1 MSIQNFLNWDVS
13 VLYFLSYISYN
24 LTILFSV
31 DRMLLALFLFPKKC
45 PCKTHF
51 KTQCTKLPSPGHNVK
66 FNAVQ
71 QFDKIYQIMYF
82 QVTED
87 NRTLSTL
94 FLSATREMHGGKLS
108 CKVENPLVPNSE
120 IKASQKLQIHCKSS
134 FQIPSKFSWIVG
146 YPIAELFVRDNIRKA
161 SL

>member
-1 MSIQNFLNWDVS
+1 MQL
-13 VLYFLSYISYN
+13 
-24 LTILFSV
+24 
-31 DRMLLALFLFPKKC
+31 
-45 PCKTHF
+45 
-51 KTQCTKLPSPGHNVK
+51 
-66 FNAVQ
+66 
-71 QFDKIYQIMYF
+71 FDKIYQIMYF

-146 YPIAELFVRDNIRKA
+146 YPIAELFVRDNIRES